1 MITVT
6 VKGSMRDEGA
16 TTVALAIAQ
25 TLKQLGYKVDYE
37 SPGSRATHW
46 MRRFKERISNV
57 SSIAEMSKQ
66 RSVMIVDTR
75 ADGNV
80 SWRVT
85 YPKEE

>member
-1 MITVT
+1 
-6 VKGSMRDEGA
+6 
-16 TTVALAIAQ
+16 
-25 TLKQLGYKVDYE
+25 
-37 SPGSRATHW
+37 
-46 MRRFKERISNV
+46 V